1 MFIIQDMLQTQ
12 IIDKYKYISKIMV
25 NNYNYDIKNC
35 MHNNYVYDICLKN
48 ITQLRYLLY
57 RCYTHTITKRPESV

>member
-25 NNYNYDIKNC
+25 NNYNYDIKIVC
-35 MHNNYVYDICLKN
+35 
-48 ITQLRYLLY
+48 T
-57 RCYTHTITKRPESV
+57 TIIFMTYA